1 MRKFIIGAIAVLLV
15 LSSCASTGPSERE
28 QDSVRSALMQDDIVS
43 AVNTINGALD
53 SYNDQAVYDLDIGM
67 LCFYGRDYET
77 AISVLT
83 AAERIIENN
92 RVASISEGAAGLI
105 ANDNVKAYP
114 GANYEDLYIKA
125 IKALSYYALGDID
138 EAMVELRRANIIS
151 TDFAQNPEEAAS
163 WIEELV
169 LLLTPDPLQYFE
181 NPNIPYIFDSA
192 LVRYLSMVFYRG
204 MGDVGNAGVDYD
216 VLATTGTRAISEEDV
231 YVPQGQARVNFV
243 ALNGLIADKQEAS
256 AMAITGDVPHK
267 VAWPVIPQY
276 GGSSVSEVIVRAS
289 NGETM
294 RLSLLEDVSDLA
306 RANVS
311 MDAVSKYLGS
321 YYRGYTKMMAAKLA
335 ADEAYKLAMSAA
347 DEARSQALSSLSG
360 QNALARMAGEK
371 AAEVAYDVARD
382 AALTAYAAAL
392 QAVDDTEIPDL
403 RMGRFLPDSV
413 MAGGMTLSP
422 GVYDFTVTFRTG
434 YGDVTRVYRGV
445 EVSPNRPNIVFAT
458 CAR

>member
-1 MRKFIIGAIAVLLV
+1 MRKFIIGMIAVLLV

-28 QDSVRSALMQDDIVS
+28 QDSVRTALMQDDIVS
-43 AVNTINGALD
+43 AVNMINGALE

-83 AAERIIENN
+83 EAERIIENN
-92 RVASISEGAAGLI
+92 RVTSISEGAAGLI

-125 IKALSYYALGDID
+125 IKALAYYALGDID

-181 NPNIPYIFDSA
+181 DPDIPYIFDSA

-204 MGDVGNAGVDYD
+204 LGDVGNANVDYN
-216 VLATTGTRAISEEDV
+216 VLTTTGTMAVSEEDV
-231 YVPQGQARVNFV
+231 YVPQGMARVNFV
-243 ALNGLIADKQEAS
+243 TLNGLIADKEEAS
-256 AMAITGDVPHK
+256 ALAITGDVPHK
-267 VAWPVIPQY
+267 VTWPVIPSY

-289 NGETM
+289 TGEAV

-321 YYRGYTKMMAAKLA
+321 FYRGYTKMMAAKAA
-335 ADEAYKLAMSAA
+335 ADEAFKLAMSAA
-347 DEARSQALSSLSG
+347 EDGRAQALSALSG
-360 QNALARMAGEK
+360 QNAIARMAGEK
-371 AAEVAYDVARD
+371 AAEVAYNVARD
-382 AALTAYAAAL
+382 AAVSAYNAAL

-403 RMGRFLPDSV
+403 RMGRFMPDSV
-413 MAGGMTLSP
+413 MAGGMTLEA

-434 YGDVTRVYRGV
+434 YGDVTRVFRGV
-445 EVSPNRPNIVFAT
+445 EVAPDRPNIVFAS

>member
-181 NPNIPYIFDSA
+181 DPNIPYIFDSA

-371 AAEVAYDVARD
+371 AAEV
-382 AALTAYAAAL
+382 L
-392 QAVDDTEIPDL
+392 QA
-403 RMGRFLPDSV
+403 FSV
-413 MAGGMTLSP
+413 P
-422 GVYDFTVTFRTG
+422 FEVHVYSAHRTPEEE
-434 YGDVTRVYRGV
+434 YRV
-445 EVSPNRPNIVFAT
+445 P
-458 CAR
+458 